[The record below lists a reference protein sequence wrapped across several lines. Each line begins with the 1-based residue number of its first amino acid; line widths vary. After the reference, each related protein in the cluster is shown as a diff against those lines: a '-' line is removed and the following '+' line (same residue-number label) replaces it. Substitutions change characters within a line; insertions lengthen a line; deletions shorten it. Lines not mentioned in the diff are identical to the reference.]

1 MKAQIVEI
9 NDINKRLRKTAD
21 EKTTLLLLLA
31 SRTPSRY
38 WTLYH
43 QVRLFNEEITDALL
57 QVWWKKASPNPFL
70 QCTKCTK
77 NISNSIKLFCKKNA
91 DTNVWLK
98 WNRYNSGQ
106 VIRGQWPQVDV
117 EEMLTIHMPASSC
130 LGIRS
135 NNKFT
140 ASLALD
146 LSYTSCNSA
155 FTGRAKYY
163 NTLSPGQFY
172 FIKSWHNSNKGE
184 RRPWHRTLGIRIIK
198 IQNIGV

>member
-1 MKAQIVEI
+1 MPFSKCGEKRPPPTLFYSSQNVQKISAIISNCFVKK
-9 NDINKRLRKTAD
+9 KRL
-21 EKTTLLLLLA
+21 
-31 SRTPSRY
+31 
-38 WTLYH
+38 
-43 QVRLFNEEITDALL
+43 
-57 QVWWKKASPNPFL
+57 
-70 QCTKCTK
+70 
-77 NISNSIKLFCKKNA
+77 

-98 WNRYNSGQ
+98 WNRYDSGQ

-130 LGIRS
+130 LGIRL

-184 RRPWHRTLGIRIIK
+184 RGPWHRTLGIRIIK
-198 IQNIGV
+198 IQNIGF

>member
-1 MKAQIVEI
+1 MPFSKCGE
-9 NDINKRLRKTAD
+9 NSENNT
-21 EKTTLLLLLA
+21 
-31 SRTPSRY
+31 
-38 WTLYH
+38 
-43 QVRLFNEEITDALL
+43 
-57 QVWWKKASPNPFL
+57 FL

-130 LGIRS
+130 LGIRL

-184 RRPWHRTLGIRIIK
+184 GTVLVLCNRALHKIILSFFPK
-198 IQNIGV
+198 

>member
-1 MKAQIVEI
+1 MPFSKCGEKRPPPTLFYSAQNVQKKSPIMLNCFV
-9 NDINKRLRKTAD
+9 KKTH
-21 EKTTLLLLLA
+21 L
-31 SRTPSRY
+31 
-38 WTLYH
+38 
-43 QVRLFNEEITDALL
+43 
-57 QVWWKKASPNPFL
+57 
-70 QCTKCTK
+70 
-77 NISNSIKLFCKKNA
+77 

-98 WNRYNSGQ
+98 WNRYDSGQ

-184 RRPWHRTLGIRIIK
+184 GGPWHRTLGIRKIK
-198 IQNIGV
+198 IQNLGV